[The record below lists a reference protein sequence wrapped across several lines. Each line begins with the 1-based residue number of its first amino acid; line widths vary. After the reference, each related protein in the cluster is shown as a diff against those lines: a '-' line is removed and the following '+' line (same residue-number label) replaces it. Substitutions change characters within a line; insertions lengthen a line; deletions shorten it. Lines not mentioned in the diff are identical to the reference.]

1 VVDEALLAEI
11 DALLERLD
19 DRSGGLAVAELLEGG
34 ADHGLAERRQ
44 HVAARLDARLG
55 AAPLALPLERLPEP
69 QGAGHELAG
78 ATGDDIGALLRER
91 ALVRAGGAASELLGD
106 CETEHAVAEEL
117 QSLVGLDALLDPR
130 RMGERAPAQLIGE
143 PLDERCERGHVRR

>member
-1 VVDEALLAEI
+1 MGVSAPRPSAS
-11 DALLERLD
+11 
-19 DRSGGLAVAELLEGG
+19 RSK
-34 ADHGLAERRQ
+34 
-44 HVAARLDARLG
+44 
-55 AAPLALPLERLPEP
+55 APPGLPLERLAEP
-69 QGAGHELAG
+69 QRAGHELAG
-78 ATGDDIGALLRER
+78 AAGDDIRALLRER
-91 ALVRAGGAASELLGD
+91 ALVRAGGTASELLGD